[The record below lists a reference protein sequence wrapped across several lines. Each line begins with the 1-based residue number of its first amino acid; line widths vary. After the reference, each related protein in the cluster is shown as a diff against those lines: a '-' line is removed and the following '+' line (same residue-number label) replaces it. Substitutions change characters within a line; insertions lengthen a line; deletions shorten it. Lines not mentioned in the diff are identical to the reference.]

1 MNRIRICVF
10 ILPILPPLCFYFL
23 NQMEL
28 K

>member
-10 ILPILPPLCFYFL
+10 ILPILPSCFYFL